1 MDGEHAHDVSWTPRS
16 TLAVHVSPAP
26 PPAEPAVMILR
37 SLAATALL
45 AGTAAFAQSAPELVV
60 PPASRLQPLGAP
72 GAAAPVAF
80 EGRTTVHAILIAQW
94 VPNAQGDGLPG
105 PVFHLLPVPQSALQ
119 LPHFAGTPLRFLSV
133 PDGRGLLER
142 ATNGEIA
149 AEFAARKLR
158 VVHVEGLFT
167 ITALVVGTGCATAG
181 EARLLDA
188 DPIRVR
194 FP

>member
-1 MDGEHAHDVSWTPRS
+1 
-16 TLAVHVSPAP
+16 
-26 PPAEPAVMILR
+26 MILR

-45 AGTAAFAQSAPELVV
+45 AGTAAFAQPAPELVV

-194 FP
+194 FPVSSAPLACPS